1 MTYDSS
7 LLNFLIDFYKNYIP
21 IKAVN
26 PAFGGEGEYERANYL
41 ESLLKNLGVDKIDH
55 YDVSDIRVKGG
66 KRPNIIAYVYGKNK
80 EKTLWIV
87 GHMDVVPEGERSLWR
102 YDPWVATF
110 ENDYVYG
117 RGTEDDGQGIALALT
132 VLKMI
137 RDKDIIPNVNL
148 GLAFV
153 SDEEAGSDY
162 GAKYIVFNTDV
173 FKRNDEVL
181 IPDAGY
187 PEGDKIE
194 VAEKHIIWLKI
205 VALGKQAHASTPEK
219 GINAHRLN
227 MEFVVDLYE
236 KLHEKFNKFNEIFDP
251 PVTTCEPTKKEKNV
265 DNINTIPGVDVI
277 YMDCRILPEYSLD
290 EVLDFIRAEAYN
302 FSLQSGCKI
311 NIEIVQRDMAPR
323 PTDPNN
329 EFVKTFSKA
338 IKEVRGIEAK
348 PIGIGGGTVAKY
360 FREKG
365 IPSIVWMTTE
375 GTAHEPNERVKL
387 INIINDAKVVFY
399 YLTSQKV

>member
-1 MTYDSS
+1 
-7 LLNFLIDFYKNYIP
+7 
-21 IKAVN
+21 
-26 PAFGGEGEYERANYL
+26 
-41 ESLLKNLGVDKIDH
+41 
-55 YDVSDIRVKGG
+55 
-66 KRPNIIAYVYGKNK
+66 
-80 EKTLWIV
+80 
-87 GHMDVVPEGERSLWR
+87 
-102 YDPWVATF
+102 
-110 ENDYVYG
+110 
-117 RGTEDDGQGIALALT
+117 
-132 VLKMI
+132 
-137 RDKDIIPNVNL
+137 
-148 GLAFV
+148 
-153 SDEEAGSDY
+153 
-162 GAKYIVFNTDV
+162 
-173 FKRNDEVL
+173 
-181 IPDAGY
+181 
-187 PEGDKIE
+187 
-194 VAEKHIIWLKI
+194 
-205 VALGKQAHASTPEK
+205 
-219 GINAHRLN
+219 
-227 MEFVVDLYE
+227 
-236 KLHEKFNKFNEIFDP
+236 
-251 PVTTCEPTKKEKNV
+251 
-265 DNINTIPGVDVI
+265 INTIPGVDVI